1 VILAATTLILQQPW
15 LLQHERDLML
25 ALQQAAER
33 GCYWDELSRM
43 QSRDPDTEII
53 IQNIVAKCR
62 TGGLV
67 PALEHLKAYYD
78 HRHPV

>member
-1 VILAATTLILQQPW
+1 MMLAATTLILQQPW

-25 ALQQAAER
+25 ALQQAAEN

-43 QSRDPDTEII
+43 QSRNADTEII
-53 IQNIVAKCR
+53 IQNIITKCK

-67 PALEHLKAYYD
+67 PVLEHLKAHYD
-78 HRHPV
+78 QRN